1 MEHFPKKDILS
12 GKLLTAEEQAKLTP
26 EMVLDILKKGNQ
38 DFVKG
43 RLTVRNNSQRVRDAS
58 LGQYPMAVILS
69 CLDSRVPVEDIF
81 QRGIGDMFV
90 LRVAGNIV
98 NDDILGSLEFACK
111 VAGAKLIV
119 VLGHE
124 YCSAI
129 KATIDNLD
137 LGNITKLLSKIQP
150 AVTLAKQDFD
160 GEPNSKNELFVEKVC
175 FCNVELTIKGII
187 DQSPILRDMQQE
199 GVINIVGGIY
209 DMKKGAVTFL

>member
-1 MEHFPKKDILS
+1 
-12 GKLLTAEEQAKLTP
+12 
-26 EMVLDILKKGNQ
+26 
-38 DFVKG
+38 
-43 RLTVRNNSQRVRDAS
+43 
-58 LGQYPMAVILS
+58 
-69 CLDSRVPVEDIF
+69 
-81 QRGIGDMFV
+81 MFV